1 MFLKDSH
8 ELKRQ
13 DTNRQTTHERKH
25 IDWQCDERKKKKFI
39 MRLIPIE
46 VEMEI
51 GKILFLVY
59 DYNAEIELN
68 IHQAAREMEEW
79 TGLGKEWW

>member
-1 MFLKDSH
+1 MSLNGKI
-8 ELKRQ
+8 
-13 DTNRQTTHERKH
+13 QTDKPLTRESISTGSMMKER
-25 IDWQCDERKKKKFI
+25 KKKFI

-68 IHQAAREMEEW
+68 IHQAAREMEE
-79 TGLGKEWW
+79 

>member
-1 MFLKDSH
+1 
-8 ELKRQ
+8 
-13 DTNRQTTHERKH
+13 
-25 IDWQCDERKKKKFI
+25 